1 MSNQIS
7 LCMIVKN
14 EQAGIERCLRSARPH
29 VDEIVVVDTG
39 STDATVA
46 IAAGFADRVVKL
58 LDCNNPETGLIEDF
72 ARARNFAFDLATNP
86 WVFWLDGDDEL
97 VGGEHLRTLASF
109 AHTHK
114 AAMWQLPYEY
124 THDANGN
131 CTCIQERERLVC
143 PRGMFRWVHPIHE
156 TLSAIEPGVTLAGRS
171 RQLVGDKLR
180 VAHRH
185 DAAKPREPDRNLR
198 ILEAWYAK
206 QGEADARTLFYL
218 GRELSYTPQTDRA
231 VQILSRYIEL
241 SGWDEEKCLA
251 AIRLAEM
258 FQSKADPKQDDY
270 LATLFKSVDWGARA
284 VALRPDWGE
293 GYFCVARSYF
303 AVAERTTTQG
313 DYLKCAEFASMG
325 LDKTPTETK
334 TALFVNPRDR
344 LVEIHRILNIAY
356 NKIGRTDA
364 ALRSVTEALQ
374 HEPDDKTLNDN
385 RRVYEQFI
393 ARGRVISGLAELQ
406 NHGMA
411 PTTFARVMAM
421 VDGPQPEP
429 ASAEWGDIPL
439 AKRMFPEAGGSDGH
453 SPATTPQPVSADWP
467 PYHRPATWPKV
478 SVQDFR
484 SARVTEHAQA
494 WAVPDQVVLDDLPI
508 DTTAGQVLALT
519 IQIWKEYLLHDEV
532 IAAER
537 LLADAPYR
545 IKHNASVQR
554 ALAMTRGTFSWMHD
568 HDAEQRINAP
578 ADPTVE
584 TGVPLPGEL
593 SGQLLGR
600 MQIAQTRV
608 RPGERVLDF
617 GCSDGSIA
625 NRLAL
630 AGVNITG
637 VDLCAT
643 SIALAQK
650 KAEEFNTGAQFYCS
664 KFTDAWET
672 MRSAV
677 GNPGEFSLAITTD
690 TYEHLI
696 DPVRD
701 MLLPAKNML
710 NEGTSRLVLCTPY
723 GAWMRGQ
730 FVSWAHPWRWADERG
745 LAWNAPVERA
755 HLVAPTPWTVADN
768 LRKAG
773 FYVYDSYVEL
783 CEVKDVPEQ
792 GNVVAEGHVQAP
804 RCADPG
810 GPLDI
815 VIAAPAYSYE
825 PWTPRNVQRGGI
837 GGSETAV
844 VEVAKRLAAR
854 GHRVRV
860 YATPGEHG
868 VGVYGGVEYRQTG
881 RVAQINGA
889 VDQAA
894 LTEELDLVE
903 SCDLLIAWR
912 YADMLDHVPG
922 AKRRWLWVHDVYAH
936 AGTPDRLAKADR
948 ILALSRW
955 HRDFMAQYYGLD
967 ASQFTVTRNGIDLS
981 RFEDKVK
988 RDQFKVVNSSS
999 PDRSWQALLQL
1010 WPQVRVVVPDAT
1022 LHLFYGF
1029 DNWEKTTN
1037 PAELA
1042 VIAQLKVRIAELAD
1056 QGVVLRGRV
1065 DQRTLAHE
1073 FLSAGAWAYPTWFS
1087 ETSCIGA
1094 MEAQAAGLRL
1104 VTSAIAALNETAQI
1118 GILLQGDWL
1127 SADYQQRFAAALV
1140 DALRRPD
1147 TGDRAYARGLARATF
1162 HWDGVVEQWEQWAH
1176 DDLASEP
1183 TARPVL
1189 AMSTTQLAPYEPAK
1203 SFRRAR

>member
-1 MSNQIS
+1 MSQIS

-29 VDEIVVVDTG
+29 VDEIIVVDTG

-46 IAAGFADRVVKL
+46 VAAGFADRVVRMA
-58 LDCNNPETGLIEDF
+58 DCNNPQTGLIEDF
-72 ARARNFAFDLATNP
+72 AQARNYAFDLATKP
-86 WVFWLDGDDEL
+86 WVFWMDGDDEL
-97 VGGEHLRTLASF
+97 VGGEHLRTLAGF
-109 AHTHK
+109 AHAHK
-114 AAMWQLPYEY
+114 AARWQIPYEY

-131 CTCIQERERLVC
+131 CTCIQERERLVS
-143 PRGMFRWVHPIHE
+143 PRSMFRWVHPIHE
-156 TLSAIEPGVTLAGRS
+156 TLNAIDPGVTLAGRS
-171 RQLVGDKLR
+171 RNLVGDQLR
-180 VAHRH
+180 VVHRH
-185 DAAKPREPDRNLR
+185 DPGKSREPGRNLR

-206 QGEADARTLFYL
+206 HGEADARILFYL
-218 GRELSYTPQTDRA
+218 GRELSYTPQFDRA
-231 VQILSRYIEL
+231 VEILSRYIEL

-258 FQSKADPKQDDY
+258 FQSRAKPDQDDFMPTV
-270 LATLFKSVDWGARA
+270 LRSIDWGARA
-284 VALRPDWGE
+284 MALRPDWGE
-293 GYFCVARSYF
+293 AYFCLARSYF
-303 AVAERTTTQG
+303 LLAEQTALQG
-313 DYLKCAEFASMG
+313 DYLKVAEIASMG

-364 ALRSVTEALQ
+364 ALRSVVEALE
-374 HEPDDKTLNDN
+374 HEPNDESLNRN
-385 RRVYEQFI
+385 KRVYEQFM
-393 ARGRVISGLAELQ
+393 ARGRVIGGLAELQ

-429 ASAEWGDIPL
+429 ASIEWGDIAL
-439 AKRMFPEAGGSDGH
+439 AKRRFPEVGADA
-453 SPATTPQPVSADWP
+453 PAMPSAAAATDWP

-478 SVQDFR
+478 GVQDFR
-484 SARVTEHAQA
+484 HARVSPHAQA
-494 WAVPDQVVLDDLPI
+494 WAVPEQVVLDDLPI

-519 IQIWKEYLLHDEV
+519 IQLWKEYLLHDEV
-532 IAAER
+532 LAAER

-554 ALAMTRGTFSWMHD
+554 ALAMTRQTFAWMQD

-578 ADPTVE
+578 ADPMVE

-600 MQIAQTRV
+600 MQIAQARI

-630 AGVNITG
+630 AGVDITG

-650 KAEEFNTGAQFYCS
+650 KAEEFKTGARFICS
-664 KFTDAWET
+664 KFSGVWGAMCE
-672 MRSAV
+672 V
-677 GNPGEFSLAITTD
+677 GAQVVITTD

-701 MLLPAKNML
+701 MLLPARDLL
-710 NEGTSRLVLCTPY
+710 NEDTGRLVLCTPY

-745 LAWNAPVERA
+745 LSWNAPVERA

-773 FYVYDSYVEL
+773 FYVFDSYVEL
-783 CEVKDVPEQ
+783 CEVKDVPDQ
-792 GNVVAEGHVQAP
+792 GNVVAEAHCSAP
-804 RCADPG
+804 QCDN

-815 VIAAPAYSYE
+815 VIAGPAYSYE
-825 PWTPRNVQRGGI
+825 SWTPRNLQRGGI

-844 VEVAKRLAAR
+844 IEVAKRLAAC

-868 VGVYGGVEYRQTG
+868 AGVYAGVEYRQTG
-881 RVAQINGA
+881 RMAKLNGV

-894 LTEELDLVE
+894 MTEELDLVE

-936 AGTPDRLAKADR
+936 AGTPERLAKADR
-948 ILALSRW
+948 ILALSQW
-955 HRDFMAQYYGLD
+955 HRDFMAQHYGID
-967 ASQFTVTRNGIDLS
+967 ASRFTVTRNGIDLS
-981 RFEDKVK
+981 RFEQQVP
-988 RDQFKVVNSSS
+988 RDRFKVVNSSS

-1010 WPQVRVVVPDAT
+1010 WPQVRAAVPQAT

-1029 DNWEKTTN
+1029 DNWEKTTS
-1037 PAELA
+1037 PTEQTQ
-1042 VIAQLKVRIAELAD
+1042 IAQLKARIAELAG

-1065 DQRTLAHE
+1065 DQQTLARE
-1073 FLSAGAWAYPTWFS
+1073 FLSAGVLAYPTWFS

-1094 MEAQAAGLRL
+1094 MEAQAAGLHV
-1104 VTSAIAALNETAQI
+1104 VTSPIAALNETVGPRGTLI
-1118 GILLQGDWL
+1118 EGDWL
-1127 SADYQQRFAAALV
+1127 SADYQRRFAGALVAALHRGRS
-1140 DALRRPD
+1140 DD
-1147 TGDRAYARGLARATF
+1147 QDRMDRLTLQAHARAHF
-1162 HWDGVVEQWEQWAH
+1162 NWDGVVEQWEQWGR
-1176 DDLASEP
+1176 DDLTSEP
-1183 TARPVL
+1183 VRHAP
-1189 AMSTTQLAPYEPAK
+1189 AMAAPQLMPYEPAK
-1203 SFRRAR
+1203 SFRRTR